1 MAGKAAYPASMQLVA
16 LSALGDA
23 TLLSANGATWP
34 AGHVIDTQR
43 MRLTEGPVKLACCD
57 DSYAEILELNRQIRA
72 KTNQHP
78 EDRSSQ
84 TRRLASSHPVDAP
97 LHCRQPT
104 LEKGR

>member
-1 MAGKAAYPASMQLVA
+1 MQLVA

-57 DSYAEILELNRQIRA
+57 DSYAEILELTRQIRA

-84 TRRLASSHPVDAP
+84 RRRLASSHPVDAP